1 MMAEADEV
9 PVDRLNELLN
19 QASASGEQSR
29 ADPTISS
36 AVNYDWKSKPKLIN
50 HCSSELATNANN
62 YLKGCKWSPDG
73 SCLLT
78 NSRDHCL
85 RLFNLPQNLCQNP
98 IILDEESEELVK
110 DLSIFS
116 ANKETNDDYLRRI

>member
-1 MMAEADEV
+1 MDESEDR
-9 PVDRLNELLN
+9 PSARLNELLN
-19 QASASGEQSR
+19 EVCDDSQVTATQLS
-29 ADPTISS
+29 
-36 AVNYDWKSKPKLIN
+36 YDWNKAPKLIN
-50 HCSSELATNANN
+50 HCSRELATTANN

-110 DLSIFS
+110 DIFKDRS
-116 ANKETNDDYLRRI
+116 AV